1 MRKVP
6 LELKVGLL
14 LVGTIVLM
22 VSAGFLTYRNMS
34 SMVSSIL
41 KQARP
46 DLGLVHLKEISSNLT
61 DADNSVRLYMVT
73 GNDDYLKPYYSVIS
87 TMDSSI
93 NLLYKNVDNNPR
105 QITLID
111 SVSHL
116 ISDKIEVWDE
126 LLKLRNNTRV
136 TRALD
141 VLSRKF
147 LSEPEK
153 ETTDTLKEKRN
164 VIRRFFSHRNESEVP
179 AGIEPSALKEELSQ
193 IEKMQV
199 QDSIK
204 EVQIKA
210 RELTLVQRDRE
221 LTTRLTSLISTIEN
235 DENLQFERKAYQ
247 ADLSAGLTYRWLII
261 FGSSVFLLLL
271 IVLLVIINYV
281 RKTNATQTALLDAKN
296 EAENLAR
303 AKELF
308 VANVSHEMRSPMNAI
323 SGLSE
328 QLLEWPVDEKV
339 HEQLLVIRK
348 SSDHLLGVVN
358 EILDFSKLQAG
369 KIVIEK
375 IDFYLSDV
383 IEEVIE
389 INSVTANKKELK
401 ILHRIDP
408 SLPAVLIGD
417 PVRLK
422 QILHNLMSNA
432 IKFTDTGSVSLE
444 VTRKGGDDRSVLLEI
459 AVSDTGIGIGEDK
472 LDTIFE
478 DFAQEETSTARQYGG
493 TGLGLSIVKRL
504 IDLMGGTIRV
514 ESRKQEGSTF
524 TVTLPFSISR
534 NKRIRRKS
542 ERADLLDVPDF
553 DDLEVL
559 VADDEEFNKVLLRM
573 IFNKW
578 NIRFREVSN
587 GKEAVEAAKEQHFDL
602 ILMDIRMPVMDG
614 ITATAAILKDAP
626 ADGAPKIIGVSAT
639 STVQDIRKC
648 RDAGMID
655 FVSKPYREEA
665 LKKVMRRVTGRTASR
680 EVTRAVPADHSKAE
694 RKKLDLR
701 ELYHLGDGDQQ
712 FIKDLLNIFIQNSKN
727 LLDAM
732 DEALQKEEWT
742 EVADAAHRL
751 SSPSHHLRADRLY
764 ELLKLIE
771 NSARQQSGTV
781 ALPGLLAEA
790 REERNDIV
798 MMIRKHMAELKKIT

>member
-105 QITLID
+105 QIALID

-153 ETTDTLKEKRN
+153 ENTDTLKEKRN
-164 VIRRFFSHRNESEVP
+164 VIRRFFSHRNESEEPV
-179 AGIEPSALKEELSQ
+179 GIEPSALKEELSQ

-204 EVQIKA
+204 EVRIKA

-221 LTTRLTSLISTIEN
+221 LTTRLTSLITTIEN

-281 RKTNATQTALLDAKN
+281 RKTNATRTALMDAKN

-432 IKFTDTGSVSLE
+432 IKFTDTGSVSLD
-444 VTRKGGDDRSVLLEI
+444 VTRTGGDDRSVLLEI
-459 AVSDTGIGIGEDK
+459 AVSDSGIGIGEDK
-472 LDTIFE
+472 LETIFE
-478 DFAQEETSTARQYGG
+478 DFAQEETSTTRQYGG

-504 IDLMGGTIRV
+504 VDLMGGTIRV

-542 ERADLLDVPDF
+542 ERADLRDVPDF

-626 ADGAPKIIGVSAT
+626 AKGAPKIIGVSAT
-639 STVQDIRKC
+639 STVQDVRKC

-680 EVTRAVPADHSKAE
+680 EVTRAVSSDHPKAE

-727 LLDAM
+727 LLDIM
-732 DEALQKEEWT
+732 DEALQKEQWT

-771 NSARQQSGTV
+771 NSARHQTGTV